1 MGSSSRQRGLGWM
14 LPSSFME
21 LLEAEKTAQPQ
32 EQDPK
37 DDLLGHR
44 RTQVATIG
52 PKPRR
57 QRRWLR
63 LKDESHYSK
72 ADNGNAE
79 TQDGDG
85 ALPARK
91 PPLLKLRRAGEVIG
105 QRSEDRA

>member
-1 MGSSSRQRGLGWM
+1 M

-21 LLEAEKTAQPQ
+21 LLDTKKTAQPQ

-57 QRRWLR
+57 RRRWLWR
-63 LKDESHYSK
+63 KDESL
-72 ADNGNAE
+72 
-79 TQDGDG
+79 GDS
-85 ALPARK
+85 AK
-91 PPLLKLRRAGEVIG
+91 
-105 QRSEDRA
+105 